1 MKVGDLVRSNCV
13 IYGSDKG
20 LGIVVGFDHRGD
32 RNVQVFWPGYHET
45 PLWDT
50 VSRIEV
56 IASTGEKHESR

>member
-1 MKVGDLVRSNCV
+1 MQIGDLVRSNCV

-20 LGIVVGFDHRGD
+20 LGIVVGFDHHP

-50 VSRIEV
+50 VNRIEV
-56 IASTGEKHESR
+56 IVSTGQKHENR